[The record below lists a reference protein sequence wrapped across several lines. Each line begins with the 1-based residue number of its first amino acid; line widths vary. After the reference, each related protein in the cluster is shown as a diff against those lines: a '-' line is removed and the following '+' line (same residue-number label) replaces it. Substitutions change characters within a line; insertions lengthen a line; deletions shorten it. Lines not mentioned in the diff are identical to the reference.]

1 MTNLY
6 SIKKVNKNPIAK
18 EVEDFAIETSKNR
31 LFIVLFCICFAFM
44 VLIFRL
50 FDISLSSTEDIKTL
64 SNKKNGIDFFLQRGT
79 ITDRNGVILATNLST
94 ASLYANPQKMIDHK
108 ETVQKLCSIFNYL
121 NCNELKEKLTSDKT
135 FAWVKRHLTPREQQ
149 VVHDLGLPGLYF
161 IREEKRVYP
170 QGNLFS
176 HVLGYADIDGHG
188 LAGVE
193 KYFNDN
199 LVEDSKTP
207 LELSVDSR
215 VQEVL
220 REEISNHMALNN
232 AIGGFGIVQNVETG
246 EVLAMVSLP
255 DYDPHHINDA
265 SDRQRFNQATL
276 GVYEM
281 GSTFKV
287 FTVAMAF
294 DGRYVNVNDAFNL
307 DIPLRVGKHQIG
319 DYKGKGGIL
328 SVPEILMYSSNIG
341 AAQIAIKVGTK
352 QQRNY
357 LKDLGFMDYMDIEL
371 PEKSYPLY
379 PSQKLWGYP
388 SLVTISYGHGMA
400 VTPLHLANSFCSIVN
415 GGYKTKPTLLKANGE
430 IDNADR
436 ESNRVISAKTSDLMK
451 RVMRLVVTHGSGKK
465 ARAEGYMVA
474 GKTGTPEKVV
484 GKGYSKNAN
493 VPAFVGAFP
502 INDPK
507 YALLVMIDEPSA
519 NKNNGGSLV
528 GGAIAAPV
536 AGKVIERIA
545 PILGVQPVD
554 ENDPELKAKLAVEFT
569 PRRGPLH

>member
-1 MTNLY
+1 M
-6 SIKKVNKNPIAK
+6 KKVNHNPVTK
-18 EVEDFAIETSKNR
+18 EAEDFAIETSKNR

-64 SNKKNGIDFFLQRGT
+64 SSKKNSIDFFLQRGT

-94 ASLYANPQKMIDHK
+94 ASLYANPQKMIDHQ

-121 NCNELKEKLTSDKT
+121 NCTELKEKLVSDKT

-170 QGNLFS
+170 QGSLFA
-176 HVLGYADIDGHG
+176 HVLGYSDIDGQG

-199 LVEDSKTP
+199 LLENSNVA
-207 LELSVDSR
+207 LELAVDSR

-220 REEISNHMALNN
+220 REEIANQVSLNN
-232 AIGGFGIVQNVETG
+232 AIGGSGIVMNVETG
-246 EVLAMVSLP
+246 EVLALVSLP
-255 DYDPHHINDA
+255 DYDPHHVNEA
-265 SDRQRFNQATL
+265 ADRQKFNQATL

-287 FTVAMAF
+287 FTLAMAF
-294 DGRYVNVNDAFNL
+294 DGKYVNVNDAFNL
-307 DIPLRVGKHQIG
+307 DAPLKVGRYQIH
-319 DYKGKGGIL
+319 DYKGKGGTL

-341 AAQIAIKVGTK
+341 AAQIAMKVGAK
-352 QQRNY
+352 EQRDY
-357 LKDLGFMDYMDIEL
+357 MKDFGFMDYVDIEL
-371 PEKSYPLY
+371 PEKSYPMY
-379 PSQKLWGYP
+379 PSQKLWGYA
-388 SLVTISYGHGMA
+388 SLVTISYGHGIA
-400 VTPLHLANSFCSIVN
+400 VTPLHLAASFSSIVN
-415 GGYKTKPTLLKANGE
+415 GGFLPKPTLLKAISLE
-430 IDNADR
+430 DNEDKEQR
-436 ESNRVISAKTSDLMK
+436 RVISAKTSDLMK
-451 RVMRLVVTHGSGKK
+451 RVMRLVVTHGSGK
-465 ARAEGYMVA
+465 RANIPGYLVA

-484 GKGYSKNAN
+484 GKGYSKHAN
-493 VPAFVGAFP
+493 IPAFVGAFP

-507 YALLVMIDEPSA
+507 YAVLIMIDEPSA
-519 NKNNGGSLV
+519 NKLNGGALT
-528 GGAIAAPV
+528 GGSIAAPV

-545 PILGVQPVD
+545 PILSVQPVD
-554 ENDPELKAKLAVEFT
+554 ENDPEIKAKLTVDFT
-569 PRRGPLH
+569 PRRGPLS